1 MPINTRSKRNAQS
14 QNTTS
19 NEDTTP
25 STISLV
31 VPSDEFSVVVP
42 NNTNSKSCITIEK
55 RNKSNQRSQ
64 FIVNELETNLNRQ
77 LLTSADITCSTP
89 AVFHSSSSIS
99 RATNQSSL
107 VSASSEINAA
117 QSEPTPSIATTEE
130 ILNFMIDQS
139 SIGNLIIKY

>member
-1 MPINTRSKRNAQS
+1 MQINTRSKRNAQS
-14 QNTTS
+14 KNTTS

-31 VPSDEFSVVVP
+31 VPSDESSVVVP
-42 NNTNSKSCITIEK
+42 NNTNSKSRITIEK
-55 RNKSNQRSQ
+55 RSKSNQRSQ
-64 FIVNELETNLNRQ
+64 VIVNELETNLNRQ

-89 AVFHSSSSIS
+89 AVFYSISSIS

-139 SIGNLIIKY
+139 SIGNLIIND